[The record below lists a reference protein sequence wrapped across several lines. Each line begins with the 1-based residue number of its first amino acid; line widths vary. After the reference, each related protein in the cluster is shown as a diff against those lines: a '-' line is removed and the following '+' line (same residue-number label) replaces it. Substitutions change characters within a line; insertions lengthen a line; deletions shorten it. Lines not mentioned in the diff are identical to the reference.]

1 MYSKLPPEDEQF
13 IFSKHVEDI
22 IGINLERKC
31 IWLVLSTQ
39 IHYMYLQI
47 NISEEFKMR
56 KKKTICCTLHTFHTV
71 TRHHDGL

>member
-56 KKKTICCTLHTFHTV
+56 KKKRSVAHYTLSTQ
-71 TRHHDGL
+71 